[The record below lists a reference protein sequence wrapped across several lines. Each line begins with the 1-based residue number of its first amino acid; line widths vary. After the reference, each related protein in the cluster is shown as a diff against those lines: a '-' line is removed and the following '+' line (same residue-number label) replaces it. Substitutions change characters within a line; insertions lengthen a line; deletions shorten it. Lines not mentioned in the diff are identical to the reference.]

1 MKRSTGS
8 TDEAPSCCSGWPAYG
23 PPLIAHAPTAITIFG
38 GGTASYVFCSASRMF
53 SVTGPVMRRPAAWRG
68 EATQLLPNR
77 PRSQPI
83 VPRTLTSALQALQ
96 SPALTTRSFSERPNS
111 RRSFRSSAS
120 ASGSACPVRT
130 RSSRRR
136 AASRKSCVNAIA
148 PVGQTSAHARH
159 PSGHFAG
166 SRMGAPR
173 YRSGIGGGS
182 PAGYAIVRCPW
193 CARASSAFSM
203 KSPSQVVAAIG
214 EVEALV
220 AQREIRDLAAPHR
233 EGDPQPVVEGR
244 IGDLVAREAAGRVRH
259 RDVADFP
266 APAFRERHNE
276 RVRSHCPGFGTGSP
290 RRKLVELLEDERDR
304 LLDLEP
310 ADVGA
315 GIDVPMMGRHHGKVD
330 ETIDA
335 RGKVVPHVPL
345 DAARARRRPDKT
357 HGFRVL
363 RRDGSRLVEPLPHAR
378 RLPEKLHRF
387 RDLAARYGDS
397 GLQILDLRGEEVESD
412 AAGPDETA
420 PESRAADL
428 RRHVQEISA
437 LASAIRRGREIRDVA
452 RQGSEVADVV
462 REPFELERDAANRV
476 GARGDRR
483 VG

>member
-1 MKRSTGS
+1 
-8 TDEAPSCCSGWPAYG
+8 
-23 PPLIAHAPTAITIFG
+23 
-38 GGTASYVFCSASRMF
+38 MF
-53 SVTGPVMRRPAAWRG
+53 SVTGPVMRSPSAWRG
-68 EATQLLPNR
+68 EATNWIPNR

-136 AASRKSCVNAIA
+136 TASRKSCVNAIA
-148 PVGQTSAHARH
+148 PSGQAVTHSVQNRHRPRSSASGPSPPIASVGQTSAHARH

-244 IGDLVAREAAGRVRH
+244 IGDLVAREAAGRVR
-259 RDVADFP
+259 
-266 APAFRERHNE
+266 
-276 RVRSHCPGFGTGSP
+276 
-290 RRKLVELLEDERDR
+290 
-304 LLDLEP
+304 
-310 ADVGA
+310 
-315 GIDVPMMGRHHGKVD
+315 
-330 ETIDA
+330 
-335 RGKVVPHVPL
+335 
-345 DAARARRRPDKT
+345 
-357 HGFRVL
+357 
-363 RRDGSRLVEPLPHAR
+363 
-378 RLPEKLHRF
+378 
-387 RDLAARYGDS
+387 DLAAPYGDS
-397 GLQILDLRGEEVESD
+397 GLQILDLPGEEVESD

-420 PESRAADL
+420 PESRPADL

-476 GARGDRR
+476 GARGDS
-483 VG
+483 VSYTHLTLPK